1 LLNLFEHLINIKETF
16 IDDYGIVRIRS
27 KYLQRARYVL
37 YRQRIFDPPA
47 KLIIDNS
54 DLPEFKDDDL
64 PISTIGN
71 SDKISQYKHLLIRE
85 AVKDMFM
92 MINKEIYNEFKNIE
106 YEVV

>member
-1 LLNLFEHLINIKETF
+1 MLNLFDHLINIKETF
-16 IDDYGIVRIRS
+16 IDDYGVVRIRS
-27 KYLQRARYVL
+27 KYLHRARYVL

-71 SDKISQYKHLLIRE
+71 PEKISQYKHLLVRE

-92 MINKEIYNEFKNIE
+92 MINKEIYKEFKNIE
-106 YEVV
+106 FEVV

>member
-1 LLNLFEHLINIKETF
+1 MLNLFEHLINIKEIF
-16 IDDYGIVRIRS
+16 IDDYGVVSSRS
-27 KYLQRARYVL
+27 KYLERARYVL

-47 KLIIDNS
+47 KLKIDNS

-64 PISTIGN
+64 PMSTIGN
-71 SDKISQYKHLLIRE
+71 PDKISQYKHLLIRE

>member
-1 LLNLFEHLINIKETF
+1 LLNLFDHLINIKETF
-16 IDDYGIVRIRS
+16 IDDYGIVRTRS

-64 PISTIGN
+64 PISAIGN
-71 SDKISQYKHLLIRE
+71 PEKISQYKHLLVRE

-92 MINKEIYNEFKNIE
+92 MINKEIYKEFKNIE
-106 YEVV
+106 FEVV